1 MRKFNLLILLALLPI
16 FASQQVFAEGGL
28 KDNIGISLYGGLGI
42 PTNGDQS
49 STLKTTD
56 FLKVGTQFGLGVSYF
71 FTEEIGIE
79 AMCNYGFNFYEDDYK
94 GQWEDPVM
102 TNIAISLNGV
112 YSFSGIVEGDLVR
125 PFGRA
130 GIGLYNWAYRDD
142 GIGGDVIKRAN
153 EELKGTSFGF
163 NVGAGVD
170 FKLLDNL
177 SVGLLLDYNMYF
189 PKDEDKFGS
198 SFEEQGYLSPQIK
211 ISYFIPTK

>member
-1 MRKFNLLILLALLPI
+1 MKKFGLVILLAILPI

-28 KDNIGISLYGGLGI
+28 MDNVGISLYGGLGI

-56 FLKVGTQFGLGVSYF
+56 LLNLGPQFGLGVSYY
-71 FTEEIGIE
+71 FTEQIGIE
-79 AMCNYGFNFYEDDYK
+79 AICNYGFNYIKDDYK
-94 GQWEDPVM
+94 GQFKDPVQ
-102 TNIAISLNGV
+102 TNMAISLNGV
-112 YSFSGIVEGDLVR
+112 YYFNEMMMEDLIR
-125 PFGRA
+125 PYARA

-142 GIGGDVIKRAN
+142 GVGGDVIKMVT

-170 FKLLDNL
+170 CKLLNNL

-189 PKDEDKFGS
+189 PKDENKFGS
-198 SFEEQGYLSPQIK
+198 SFAEQGYLSPQIK
-211 ISYFIPTK
+211 ISYYIPTK

>member
-1 MRKFNLLILLALLPI
+1 MKKFGLVILLAILPI

-28 KDNIGISLYGGLGI
+28 MDNVGISLYGGLGI

-56 FLKVGTQFGLGVSYF
+56 LLNLGPQFGLGVSYY
-71 FTEEIGIE
+71 FTEQIGIE
-79 AMCNYGFNFYEDDYK
+79 AMCNYGFNYFKDDYK
-94 GQWEDPVM
+94 GQKEPVL
-102 TNIAISLNGV
+102 TNMAISLNGV
-112 YSFSGIVEGDLVR
+112 YYFNEMVMEDLIR
-125 PFGRA
+125 PFARA

-142 GIGGDVIKRAN
+142 GVGGDVIKPVN

-170 FKLLDNL
+170 CKLLDNM
-177 SVGLLLDYNMYF
+177 SVGLILDYNMYF

-198 SFEEQGYLSPQIK
+198 SFAEQGYLSPQIK
-211 ISYFIPTK
+211 ISYYIPTK